1 MATEQSGFDSTSIFL
16 PFKDG
21 DQLHMRRFSRGGE
34 GIPVLLLHG
43 SIESGRIFYSES
55 GKGFAPWLAQQGYDV
70 FVADMRGRGR
80 STPAV
85 SRASNHGADEL
96 MEEEIPTLL
105 RGIHAVKG
113 VVPIHF
119 VAHSWG
125 GVDFLAYL
133 ARPAYPVTVHSMAF
147 FGTKRHISVRN
158 LRYYWMVG
166 LGWNIL
172 SPLIIRRRGFLDA
185 VRYRMGSD
193 NISGPTFFDTNHWV
207 RSKDWIHW
215 KDGFDYPAAFA
226 KMQLPPVLY
235 LAGQNDH
242 VLGHP
247 VDVQRLADETGQ
259 QNKKIQ
265 ILGRA
270 HGHRHD
276 YGHID
281 MLTHRDAAQDVFP
294 MVRDW
299 MRQHEPLTPTHSHEN
314 R

>member
-1 MATEQSGFDSTSIFL
+1 MGTADPALQIESIFL

-21 DQLHMRRFSRGGE
+21 AQLHLRRFSRGGV
-34 GIPVLLLHG
+34 GIPVLCLHG

-85 SRASNHGADEL
+85 SRESQHGADEL
-96 MEEEIPTLL
+96 MEEEIPAFL

-119 VAHSWG
+119 VSHSWG

-133 ARPAYPVTVHSMAF
+133 ARPNYPVEIYSMVF

-166 LGWNIL
+166 FGWNIA
-172 SPLIIRRRGFLDA
+172 SPLIIRRRGYLDA

-193 NISGPTFFDTNHWV
+193 NISGPTFYDTNYWV
-207 RSKDWIHW
+207 RAKDWFHW
-215 KDGFDYPAAFA
+215 KDRFDYRAAFA
-226 KMQLPPVLY
+226 KMQLPPTLY

-247 VDVQRLADETGQ
+247 IDVQRLADETGAHQ
-259 QNKKIQ
+259 KKEVR
-265 ILGRA
+265 ILSRA
-270 HGHRHD
+270 NGNRHD
-276 YGHID
+276 YGHIN
-281 MLTHRDAAQDVFP
+281 MLTHPDAQQDHFP
-294 MVRDW
+294 MVLDW
-299 MRQHEPLTPTHSHEN
+299 MRQNE
-314 R
+314 